1 MLHVGTAYRVA
12 FYFVGENDR
21 QQVRPLPPHH
31 LIDLNHTITHLLVER
46 MGEGGYQAPMDGN
59 ATPSPRRVEVEHG
72 LSGRRLAPDEVLEPV
87 IDEEYQLLRRL
98 TDYRE
103 PYRYARTDRQRTW

>member
-1 MLHVGTAYRVA
+1 MIHQDGTL
-12 FYFVGENDR
+12 G
-21 QQVRPLPPHH
+21 
-31 LIDLNHTITHLLVER
+31 TER
-46 MGEGGYQAPMDGN
+46 
-59 ATPSPRRVEVEHG
+59 SHRRVEVEHG

-103 PYRYARTDRQRTW
+103 PYRYEETYSPFRVVPISSVQSAVLTPSGFDSPPSLAYHPRAQICTKL

>member
-1 MLHVGTAYRVA
+1 MFRAGEGQPTSKVA
-12 FYFVGENDR
+12 GPHSPPN
-21 QQVRPLPPHH
+21 RP
-31 LIDLNHTITHLLVER
+31 ITHLLVER
-46 MGEGGYQAPMDGN
+46 VGEGGYQAAMDGN
-59 ATPSPRRVEVEHG
+59 VTPSPRRVQVEHG

-103 PYRYARTDRQRTW
+103 PYRYAWRRTAKKCVE